1 LSLLVLGIV
10 FAAAVLISG
19 MVLLIF
25 SSDKA
30 VEHSVHVASALGIS
44 SLMVGLVL
52 VSIGTDL
59 PEMANSLVA
68 CSSGHGDID
77 VGDSFGSILTQITL
91 VLGLIAILGR
101 SFKVSRREVT
111 VMGVFEVLA
120 LTLAVFVALVG
131 FTRERAFLLIVSWPI
146 FILIIWKLTAK
157 EARAKARDIFRGK
170 GKVETERHFTFHLL
184 MAALGFGG
192 VAIGAIAVVQSV
204 ILLSTELQI
213 PEFFISFF
221 ALALGTS
228 LPELV
233 VDLTAIR
240 KKQYEM
246 AIGDIIG
253 SCIVD
258 ATISISLGQ
267 LFFPTPVFVE
277 SASKSILLASYSIL
291 ASVVVLLAL
300 ALRQKVDRKAGVLF
314 VCVYAASYILLFVI

>member
-1 LSLLVLGIV
+1 MVLGVV
-10 FAAAVLISG
+10 FAAAVLVSG
-19 MVLLIF
+19 MGLLIF

-30 VEHSVHVASALGIS
+30 VEHSVHVASALGVS

-52 VSIGTDL
+52 VSLGTDL

-68 CSSGHGDID
+68 CASGHGDID

-91 VLGLIAILGR
+91 VLGLVAILGGTN
-101 SFKVSRREVT
+101 FKISRREVT
-111 VMGVFEVLA
+111 VMGIFEVLA
-120 LTLAVFVALVG
+120 LMFALFVALVG
-131 FTRERAFLLIVSWPI
+131 FTRERAFLLIASWPI
-146 FILIIWKLTAK
+146 FILVIWKLTAK
-157 EARAKARDIFRGK
+157 EARAKAKDIFQRK
-170 GKVETERHFTFHLL
+170 GKVETRRHFIFHMLV
-184 MAALGFGG
+184 AALGFAG

-204 ILLSTELQI
+204 ILLSAELLI

-240 KKQYEM
+240 KKQFEL

-267 LFFPTPVFVE
+267 FFFPTPVFVE

-291 ASVVVLLAL
+291 ASVVVLLVL
-300 ALRQKVDRKAGVLF
+300 TLRQKVDRKAGAFF
-314 VCVYAASYILLFVI
+314 VCIYAFSFMLLYVI

>member
-1 LSLLVLGIV
+1 MVFGIV
-10 FAAAVLISG
+10 FAAAVLVSG
-19 MVLLIF
+19 MVLLIL

-30 VEHSVHVASALGIS
+30 VEHSVHVASALGVS

-59 PEMANSLVA
+59 PEMANSIVA
-68 CSSGHGDID
+68 CSSGHGDIN

-111 VMGVFEVLA
+111 VMGTFEVLA
-120 LTLAVFVALVG
+120 LTSALFVALVG
-131 FTRERAFLLIVSWPI
+131 FTRERAFLLIASWPI
-146 FILIIWKLTAK
+146 FIFIIWKLTAK
-157 EARAKARDIFRGK
+157 EARAKAKDIFHRHSK
-170 GKVETERHFTFHLL
+170 TETRRHFIFHLL
-184 MAALGFGG
+184 LAALGFMG

-258 ATISISLGQ
+258 ATISISIGQ
-267 LFFPTPVFVE
+267 FFFPTPVFVE
-277 SASKSILLASYSIL
+277 SASKSILLASYSIV
-291 ASVVVLLAL
+291 ASAVVLFAL
-300 ALRQKVDRKAGVLF
+300 AMRQKVDRKAGALF
-314 VCVYAASYILLFVI
+314 ICVYAVSYILLYVI

>member
-1 LSLLVLGIV
+1 MSLLVLGVV

-19 MVLLIF
+19 MGLLIL

-30 VEHSVHVASALGIS
+30 VEHSVHVASALGVS

-52 VSIGTDL
+52 VSVGTDL

-68 CSSGHGDID
+68 CASGHGDID

-91 VLGLIAILGR
+91 VLGLIAFLGR
-101 SFKVSRREVT
+101 GFKVSRREVT
-111 VMGVFEVLA
+111 VMGIFEVLA
-120 LTLAVFVALVG
+120 LTLALFIALIG
-131 FTRERAFLLIVSWPI
+131 FTRERAFLLIACWPI
-146 FILIIWKLTAK
+146 FIFIIRELTAK
-157 EARAKARDIFRGK
+157 EARAKAKDVFHRHRK
-170 GKVETERHFTFHLL
+170 TETRRHVVFHLL
-184 MAALGFGG
+184 VAALGFVG

-233 VDLTAIR
+233 VDLVAIR
-240 KKQYEM
+240 KKQFEM

-258 ATISISLGQ
+258 ATVSISIGQ
-267 LFFPTPVFVE
+267 FFFPTPVFVE

-300 ALRQKVDRKAGVLF
+300 ALRPKVDRKAGVLF
-314 VCVYAASYILLFVI
+314 VGVYAVSYILLYVI

>member
-1 LSLLVLGIV
+1 MVLGIV

-19 MVLLIF
+19 IVLLIF
-25 SSDKA
+25 SSEKA
-30 VEHSVHVASALGIS
+30 VEQSVHVAAALGIS

-59 PEMANSLVA
+59 PEMANSIVA

-91 VLGLIAILGR
+91 VLGLIALLGR

-111 VMGVFEVLA
+111 VMGTFEVLA
-120 LTLAVFVALVG
+120 LTLALFIALVG
-131 FTRERAFLLIVSWPI
+131 FTRERAFLLIASWPI
-146 FILIIWKLTAK
+146 FILIIRKLTAK
-157 EARAKARDIFRGK
+157 EARAKAKDIFQRK
-170 GKVETERHFTFHLL
+170 RKVETKRHIISHLL
-184 MAALGFGG
+184 MASLGFVG
-192 VAIGAIAVVQSV
+192 VAIGAVAVVQSV

-221 ALALGTS
+221 AVALGTS

-246 AIGDIIG
+246 AIGDIVG

-258 ATISISLGQ
+258 ATVSISIGQ

-277 SASKSILLASYSIL
+277 SASKSIFLASYSIL

-300 ALRQKVDRKAGVLF
+300 ALRQEVDRKAGALF
-314 VCVYAASYILLFVI
+314 VCVYAVSYMLLYVI